1 MWEPTCDYTEGKPTS
16 SSAGQSEII
25 ANLSNFVA
33 EHILTSVSLALAV
46 VLQVAGVGERCW
58 MQRR

>member
-16 SSAGQSEII
+16 RNAGRSEII